1 MRDTNRFPS
10 ADHPAILSLPF
21 LLPFA
26 SGAREIFRHA
36 ALGPSLLLSG
46 PLVWFCG
53 DQHQVFL
60 KLQVHLVVGATVP
73 CRSGVTISLSVKI
86 NFGLDTLE
94 FWQSGCTCTLWQSLS
109 QACHLDRVLAHQS
122 CHSTQVFDDCLVE
135 VFVEQIVNLRQHPS
149 LQEALDGWKQC

>member
-1 MRDTNRFPS
+1 MQDTNRFPS
-10 ADHPAILSLPF
+10 TDHPAILSLPF

-26 SGAREIFRHA
+26 SGACEIFRHA

-46 PLVWFCG
+46 PRVWFCG

-60 KLQVHLVVGATVP
+60 KLRVHLVVGAAVP

-94 FWQSGCTCTLWQSLS
+94 FWQSGCTRTLWQSLS
-109 QACHLDRVLAHQS
+109 QACCLDR
-122 CHSTQVFDDCLVE
+122 VFDDCLVE